1 MQFRLRYSLLGTAI
15 VAGALFVFGWLVY
28 HLVAN
33 TQALDQDRA
42 LRARALEAAAGLS
55 GGPPPAG
62 SGIAAGAE
70 DLRRHTDIFIE
81 VLDETGS
88 VISSTG
94 QIDGVAPG
102 VPANS
107 LRAAA
112 QSGEMP
118 ATIDPGGGPQLRVA
132 IAPLHGAGQPTV
144 AGFVVAGQPTSIQA
158 QNLNGIK
165 GFLFVSAVPTLLAAF
180 VAIWL
185 VTGRLSRSYD
195 ALIRRRDESS
205 RQLEAA
211 LQAQRR
217 FVADASHE
225 LRTPLTTIRGNAGL
239 LAFGPGVSDEV
250 RAAAARDIA
259 SESERMNRLVEQLLT
274 LARADAGQ
282 GLELAPLTL
291 RPLVEAV
298 VRQAQAVHPDRR
310 VREET
315 TRDVAV
321 QGDQDALV
329 QLLWILVDNAVKFTR
344 ANGCI
349 AISLGQDERRAV
361 LSVADDGTGIPPA
374 ELDRVFDRFCQ
385 ADASRSSKGA
395 GLGLAIARWIVEQH
409 GGTIGVRNNDGPG
422 CTVTAL
428 FPSPLGD

>member
-1 MQFRLRYSLLGTAI
+1 MSRLRYSLLGTAI

-28 HLVAN
+28 QLVAN

-42 LRARALEAAAGLS
+42 LRVRALEAAAGLGGGS
-55 GGPPPAG
+55 PPGGP
-62 SGIAAGAE
+62 GIPAGAE
-70 DLRRHTDIFIE
+70 DLRRHADIFVE
-81 VLDETGS
+81 VLDGTGS

-94 QIDGVAPG
+94 QLDGMAPG
-102 VPANS
+102 VPAGA
-107 LRAAA
+107 LRRAA
-112 QSGEMP
+112 QTGETP
-118 ATIDPGGGPQLRVA
+118 ATIDPPGGPQLRVA
-132 IAPLHGAGQPTV
+132 IAPLDGAGPQVVT
-144 AGFVVAGQPTSIQA
+144 GFVVAGQPTSIQA
-158 QNLNGIK
+158 QNLRGIG

-195 ALIRRRDESS
+195 VLIRRRDESS

-250 RAAAARDIA
+250 RAAASRDIA

-274 LARADAGQ
+274 LAKADAGQ
-282 GLELAPLTL
+282 RLELAPLDL
-291 RPLVEAV
+291 RPLVEEV

-310 VREET
+310 VREDA
-315 TRDVAV
+315 TRDVPV

-329 QLLWILVDNAVKFTR
+329 QLLWILVDNAVKFTTP
-344 ANGCI
+344 NGSI
-349 AISLGQDERRAV
+349 AITLGLDGGRAV
-361 LSVADDGTGIPPA
+361 LSVADDGSGIPPA
-374 ELDRVFDRFCQ
+374 DLDRVFDRFYQ

-409 GGTIGVRNNDGPG
+409 GGTIGVRNNHGPG
-422 CTVTAL
+422 CTVTAVL
-428 FPSPLGD
+428 PSRPPGP